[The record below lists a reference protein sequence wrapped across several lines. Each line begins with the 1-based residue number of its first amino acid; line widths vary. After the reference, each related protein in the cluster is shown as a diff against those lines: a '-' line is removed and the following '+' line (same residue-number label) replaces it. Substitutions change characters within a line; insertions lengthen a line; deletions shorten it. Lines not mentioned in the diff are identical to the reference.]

1 MTDGP
6 SQIDANELSD
16 TIVGIGA
23 GARWCSDAVID
34 LGEGHPSSHGLL
46 RLALRLD
53 GERITS
59 AEPLVG
65 HLHRGVEKLFEV
77 RDYRQILAL
86 ANRHDWHSS
95 YAGELGI
102 ALGVEHMLGLEV
114 PTRATWLRTLLAEYT
129 RIVHHLEFLDRM
141 PLPGNARL
149 LGLHPLRER
158 LLTVLE
164 SATGGRMHVMIV
176 RIGGLSQDMP
186 AGWFAQ
192 VSQVIAQVRAVLPEL
207 NQALA
212 EERVLAATRGV
223 ALLDQDHAQAYGTL
237 GPISRAAG
245 IDIDLRRDEPYLA
258 YGELFAP
265 GGPGRVI
272 TRHEGDALA
281 RHQVLAEQIEV
292 SVELVE
298 ACIDRLRSL
307 PAEGIDV
314 RLPKVLRVPEG
325 AHYVSTEAPAGHAGY
340 LIVSHGEKT
349 PWRLAMRTPSFAAAS
364 ALSAVLVGTRIQDL
378 AAALGSFYFVIGD
391 IDR

>member
-6 SQIDANELSD
+6 HLDDTTHRE

-23 GARWCSDAVID
+23 GARWCSDTVID

-53 GERITS
+53 GERIAT
-59 AEPLVG
+59 AEPIVG

-141 PLPGNARL
+141 PLPGNEPL

-164 SATGGRMHVMIV
+164 TATGGRMHVMIV
-176 RIGGLSQDMP
+176 RIGGLAQDMP

-192 VSQVIAQVRAVLPEL
+192 VSDVMAQVRAVLPEL
-207 NQALA
+207 TEALA
-212 EERVLAATRGV
+212 HDRVTTATRGV
-223 ALLDQDHAQAYGTL
+223 ALLDQDTARAYGVL
-237 GPISRAAG
+237 GPGSRAAG
-245 IDIDLRRDEPYLA
+245 IDVDLRRDEPYLA
-258 YGELFAP
+258 YGELFVP
-265 GGPGRVI
+265 GGPGRVV
-272 TRHEGDALA
+272 TRDDGDALA
-281 RHQVLAEQIEV
+281 RHQVLAGQIEV
-292 SVELVE
+292 SVDLVE
-298 ACIDRLRSL
+298 ACIDRLLAL
-307 PAEGIDV
+307 PPESIDV

-364 ALSAVLVGTRIQDL
+364 ALSTVLVGTRVRDL